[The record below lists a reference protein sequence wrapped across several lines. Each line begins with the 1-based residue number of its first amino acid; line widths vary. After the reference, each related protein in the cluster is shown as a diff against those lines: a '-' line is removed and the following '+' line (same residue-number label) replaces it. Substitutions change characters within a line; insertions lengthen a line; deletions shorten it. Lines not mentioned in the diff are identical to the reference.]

1 MQVDTGGSCGLLITG
16 ANGTGKSAVARVLS
30 GLWQLDNGYVIR
42 PSVGVLGV
50 IPQSPLG
57 VLRVCMCVCV
67 CVSVCPSRSR
77 SFDVR
82 ICMYMYV
89 CECVIEPERSH
100 R

>member
-67 CVSVCPSRSR
+67 CVCVCVCLCVPL
-77 SFDVR
+77 VLALLM
-82 ICMYMYV
+82 CVYV
-89 CECVIEPERSH
+89 CTCMCASVS
-100 R
+100 